1 MLEIFS
7 KLHGTTTDKF
17 SIGQKNLRITL
28 TGLSS
33 TAESVELLDRDSGS
47 YQTDNSVFFTAYV
60 IAQGTNTAAFEI
72 KGCYVSGTTGTT
84 GYVVNTYVDTGGFTD
99 PIVTFSSSGQMSV
112 TCTGLAAD
120 NIRWTAVVDLV
131 LV

>member
-17 SIGQKNLRITL
+17 KIGLKNQRIVL
-28 TGLSS
+28 TGQSS
-33 TAESVELLDRDSGS
+33 GISQIQLTNRDESVYAADS
-47 YQTDNSVFFTAYV
+47 SVFFTAYI

-72 KGCYVSGTTGTT
+72 KGCYVFGVTGTT

-99 PIVTFSSSGQMSV
+99 PVITFSAQGQMSI
-112 TCTGLAAD
+112 TCTGLDAD
-120 NIRWTAVVDLV
+120 DIDWTAVVDLV
-131 LV
+131 SV

>member
-17 SIGQKNLRITL
+17 SIGQKNQRITL

-33 TAESVELLDRDSGS
+33 GAESVELLDRDSGS
-47 YQTDNSVFFTAYV
+47 YRADSSVFFTAYV

-84 GYVVNTYVDTGGFTD
+84 GYVVNTYVDTGSFTD
-99 PIVTFSSSGQMSV
+99 PEVTFSSSGQMSV

-120 NIRWTAVVDLV
+120 DIRWTAVVDLV

>member
-17 SIGQKNLRITL
+17 KVGLKNQRIVLTGKSIGAAAAQL
-28 TGLSS
+28 T
-33 TAESVELLDRDSGS
+33 DRDNTVYAADS
-47 YQTDNSVFFTAYV
+47 SVFFTAYI

-72 KGCYVSGTTGTT
+72 KGCYVYGVTGTT

-99 PIVTFSSSGQMSV
+99 PVITFSAQGQMSIS
-112 TCTGLAAD
+112 CTGLDAD
-120 NIRWTAVVDLV
+120 DINWTAVVDLV
-131 LV
+131 SV